1 MRVRDFMNFRQI
13 EAFRAVMLTGSM
25 TEAAVSLGTS
35 QPRISRLVA
44 QLEQVTSFPL
54 FIRGSARLQ
63 PTAEALAFYR
73 EVEHVFSGLTSLAQT
88 AKNIKSFGTGHIRIA
103 CLPALAL
110 GFMPRVIKR
119 FTDKHPDINISLQA
133 RSSSTVMEW
142 TAAHQCDIGLAAR
155 GPEIRGIDGE
165 PFVSMAGVC
174 VLPEQHRLAPKDV
187 ISPRDLEGEP
197 FISLGLIDVTR
208 GRTDQVFADAGV
220 ERVLKVE
227 TQYAAT
233 ICACVMEGLGVS
245 IVNPFV
251 ALDFVGRGIVARRFE
266 PQIMI
271 EKMLVF
277 PANKPRS
284 RLTEAFVTTLKQ
296 CRDEELANHARLLG
310 GTRTANGV
318 APLPGKGPTRVAPLG
333 RVGGSAPPAKA
344 GPGKSIPRSH

>member
-44 QLEQVTSFPL
+44 QLEAVTGFQL

-133 RSSSTVMEW
+133 RSSSTVLEW

-155 GPEIRGIDGE
+155 GPEIKGVNSE
-165 PFVSMAGVC
+165 P
-174 VLPEQHRLAPKDV
+174 
-187 ISPRDLEGEP
+187 
-197 FISLGLIDVTR
+197 
-208 GRTDQVFADAGV
+208 
-220 ERVLKVE
+220 
-227 TQYAAT
+227 
-233 ICACVMEGLGVS
+233 
-245 IVNPFV
+245 
-251 ALDFVGRGIVARRFE
+251 
-266 PQIMI
+266 
-271 EKMLVF
+271 
-277 PANKPRS
+277 
-284 RLTEAFVTTLKQ
+284 
-296 CRDEELANHARLLG
+296 
-310 GTRTANGV
+310 
-318 APLPGKGPTRVAPLG
+318 
-333 RVGGSAPPAKA
+333 
-344 GPGKSIPRSH
+344 

>member
-44 QLEQVTSFPL
+44 QLEAVTGFPL

-119 FTDKHPDINISLQA
+119 FIDKHPDINITLQA
-133 RSSSTVMEW
+133 RSSSTVLEW

-155 GPEIRGIDGE
+155 GPEIKGVDSE
-165 PFVSMAGVC
+165 PFVSMPGVC
-174 VLPEQHRLAPKDV
+174 VLPQGHRLATREVLTPK
-187 ISPRDLEGEP
+187 DLEGEP
-197 FISLGLIDVTR
+197 FISLGLIDITR
-208 GRTDQVFADAGV
+208 AKTDQVFADAGI

-227 TQYAAT
+227 TQYAAAV
-233 ICACVMEGLGVS
+233 CACVMEGLGVS

-251 ALDFVGRGIVARRFE
+251 ALDFVGRNIVACRFE
-266 PQIMI
+266 PEIMI
-271 EKMLVF
+271 EKMLAF
-277 PANKPRS
+277 PANRPRS
-284 RLTEAFVTTLKQ
+284 RLTDAFVTTLKR
-296 CRDEELANHARLLG
+296 CRDEELAKHQALFG
-310 GTRTANGV
+310 KKA
-318 APLPGKGPTRVAPLG
+318 GKGKMPL
-333 RVGGSAPPAKA
+333 RAV
-344 GPGKSIPRSH
+344 R

>member
-44 QLEQVTSFPL
+44 QLEAVTGFPL

-119 FTDKHPDINISLQA
+119 FIDKHPDINITLQA
-133 RSSSTVMEW
+133 RSSSTVLEW

-155 GPEIRGIDGE
+155 GPEIKGVDSE
-165 PFVSMAGVC
+165 PFVSMPGVC
-174 VLPEQHRLAPKDV
+174 VLPQGHRLATREVLTPK
-187 ISPRDLEGEP
+187 DLEGEP
-197 FISLGLIDVTR
+197 FISLGLIDITR
-208 GRTDQVFADAGV
+208 AKTDQVFADAGI

-227 TQYAAT
+227 TQYAAAV
-233 ICACVMEGLGVS
+233 CACVMEGLGVS

-251 ALDFVGRGIVARRFE
+251 ALDFVGRNIVACRFE
-266 PQIMI
+266 PEIMI
-271 EKMLVF
+271 EKMLAF
-277 PANKPRS
+277 PANRPRS
-284 RLTEAFVTTLKQ
+284 RLTDAFVTTLKR
-296 CRDEELANHARLLG
+296 CCDEELAKHQALFG
-310 GTRTANGV
+310 KKA
-318 APLPGKGPTRVAPLG
+318 GKGKMPL
-333 RVGGSAPPAKA
+333 RAV
-344 GPGKSIPRSH
+344 R

>member
-1 MRVRDFMNFRQI
+1 MRIRDFMNFRQI

-44 QLEQVTSFPL
+44 QLEAVTGFRL

-110 GFMPRVIKR
+110 GFLPRVIKR
-119 FTDKHPDINISLQA
+119 FTDKHPDIDISLQA
-133 RSSSTVMEW
+133 RSSSTVLEW
-142 TAAHQCDIGLAAR
+142 TAAHQCDIGVAAR
-155 GPEIRGIDGE
+155 GLETKGVDAE
-165 PFVSMAGVC
+165 PFVSMPGVC
-174 VLPEQHRLAPKDV
+174 VLPESHRLADREVLTPG
-187 ISPRDLEGEP
+187 DLEGEA
-197 FISLGLIDVTR
+197 FISLGLIDITR
-208 GRTDQVFADAGV
+208 GKTDQVFADAGV

-233 ICACVMEGLGVS
+233 ICACVKEGLGVS

-251 ALDFVGRGIVARRFE
+251 AFDFIGRGIVARRFE
-266 PQIMI
+266 PAIMI
-271 EKMLVF
+271 DKMLAF
-277 PANKPRS
+277 PANRPRS
-284 RLTEAFVTTLKQ
+284 RLTEAFVATLKQ
-296 CRDEELANHARLLG
+296 CRDEELAKHETLFG
-310 GTRTANGV
+310 GKK
-318 APLPGKGPTRVAPLG
+318 GKGKPSLRAMP
-333 RVGGSAPPAKA
+333 
-344 GPGKSIPRSH
+344 